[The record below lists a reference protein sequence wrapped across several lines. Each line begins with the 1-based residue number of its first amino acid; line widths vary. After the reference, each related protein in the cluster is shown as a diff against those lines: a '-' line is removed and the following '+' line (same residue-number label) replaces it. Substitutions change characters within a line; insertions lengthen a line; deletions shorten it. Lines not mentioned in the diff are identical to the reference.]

1 MSYETYINLLRVA
14 EKRKRAATY
23 SGNWQ
28 AVAEA
33 CAEIERLH
41 TQYAKESSSG

>member
-1 MSYETYINLLRVA
+1 MSYETYTNLLRVA
-14 EKRKRAATY
+14 EKRKRSATY
-23 SGNWQ
+23 AGNWQ

-41 TQYAKESSSG
+41 AQYAKANNV